1 MEQGLYALFSS
12 LLTADME
19 YLSIRLLRERDT
31 DFAYEM
37 TVREQWNVSKSDI
50 KCMFSYEPNGCFIAE
65 VKGLPAAH
73 VFTVNYGNVGWVGLL
88 IVKAEYRKKG
98 IATLLTKKAIDY
110 LVHCGVET
118 VKLEA
123 VPEIADLYRKLGF
136 LDEYDSLRFMGKSR
150 ATVSIQSDSATS
162 FEKERISEIAEF
174 DAAYF
179 GADRTRVL
187 MSLYQENPD
196 LCFAS
201 YDGSKIVGYIMCRK
215 AEKGYNV
222 GPFVCN
228 PEESQTARGLL
239 AKCMQKLGSKKNMY
253 LGVPAVN
260 KGAVEILQ
268 EFGFEQYSKSIRMH
282 FGKNLGN
289 ERMSGIFA
297 IGGAMKG

>member
-1 MEQGLYALFSS
+1 
-12 LLTADME
+12 ME

-31 DFAYEM
+31 DFAHKM

-50 KCMFSYEPNGCFIAE
+50 KCMFNYEPNGCFIAE
-65 VKGLPAAH
+65 VKGLRAAH
-73 VFTVNYGNVGWVGLL
+73 VFSVNYGNLGWIGLL

-98 IATLLTKKAIDY
+98 IATLLTQKAIDY

-136 LDEYDSLRFMGKSR
+136 LDEIDSLRFMGKSR
-150 ATVSIQSDSATS
+150 ATISLQSDSATPI
-162 FEKERISEIAEF
+162 EKERIDEIAEF
-174 DAAYF
+174 DAACF
-179 GADRTRVL
+179 GANRTRVL
-187 MSLYQENPD
+187 TSLCQENPN

-201 YDGSKIVGYIMCRK
+201 YNGSEITGYIMCRK

-222 GPFVCN
+222 GPFVCD
-228 PEESQTARGLL
+228 PEESQTARDLL
-239 AKCMQKLGSKKNMY
+239 AKCMQKLGSKTSIY

-260 KGAVEILQ
+260 KSTIEILQ
-268 EFGFEQYSKSIRMH
+268 EFGFEQYSKSIRMR

-289 ERMSGIFA
+289 ERLSCIFA

>member
-1 MEQGLYALFSS
+1 
-12 LLTADME
+12 ME

-31 DFAYEM
+31 DFAHKM
-37 TVREQWNVSKSDI
+37 TVREQWNVSKSDV
-50 KCMFSYEPNGCFIAE
+50 KRMFSYEPKGCFIAE

-73 VFTVNYGNVGWVGLL
+73 VFTVNYGKVGWVGLL

-118 VKLEA
+118 IKLEA

-136 LDEYDSLRFMGKSR
+136 FDEYGSLRFIGRGR

-162 FEKERISEIAEF
+162 FEKERMSEIAGF

-215 AEKGYNV
+215 AEEGCNV
-222 GPFVCN
+222 GPFVCD
-228 PEESQTARGLL
+228 PEEPQTARGLL
-239 AKCMQKLGSKKNMY
+239 AKCMQEIGSKMNMY
-253 LGVPAVN
+253 LGVSAVN
-260 KGAVEILQ
+260 RGAVEILQ
-268 EFGFEQYSKSIRMH
+268 EFGFEQYSKSIRMR
-282 FGKNLGN
+282 FGKNLRN
-289 ERMSGIFA
+289 ERTGGIFA

>member
-1 MEQGLYALFSS
+1 
-12 LLTADME
+12 ME
-19 YLSIRLLRERDT
+19 YLSIRPLRESDT

-37 TVREQWNVSKSDI
+37 TVREKWNVSKSDV
-50 KCMFSYEPNGCFIAE
+50 KRMLSYEPNGCFIAE

-73 VFTVNYGNVGWVGLL
+73 VFTVTYGTVGWIGLL

-98 IATLLTKKAIDY
+98 VATLLTKKAIDY
-110 LVHCGVET
+110 PLHRGVET
-118 VKLEA
+118 IKLEA
-123 VPEIADLYRKLGF
+123 VPEIADLYRKLRF
-136 LDEYDSLRFMGKSR
+136 LDEYDSLRYIGRGR
-150 ATVSIQSDSATS
+150 ADVSIQNDSATS

-174 DAAYF
+174 DVAYF

-187 MSLYQENPD
+187 MSLYQEDPD

-222 GPFVCN
+222 GPFVCD

-239 AKCMQKLGSKKNMY
+239 AKCMQKLGSKKSIC
-253 LGVPAVN
+253 LGVLAVN

-268 EFGFEQYSKSIRMH
+268 GFGFERFSKSIRMH
-282 FGKNLGN
+282 FGKNLSN
-289 ERMSGIFA
+289 ERTSAIFA